1 MNLPY
6 GTPDVVYHGPTAF
19 MPLTYD
25 PYIAPREMGIF
36 QEVARHDF
44 QDVNAGEIVQR
55 IMRSR
60 ALYEERQRAKG
71 VKAVGEEAVRRR
83 EKMKQ
88 EAKDLEKSRAANLR

>member
-1 MNLPY
+1 
-6 GTPDVVYHGPTAF
+6 

-25 PYIAPREMGIF
+25 PYTAPKEMGIF

-60 ALYEERQRAKG
+60 VLYEERQRAKG

-83 EKMKQ
+83 EKMEQ
-88 EAKDLEKSRAANLR
+88 EAKDLEKERAAHQQ